1 MIIPYQYNKMAAGGI
16 TEDQET
22 HARTGVRGVFTF
34 LANGRCNQ
42 SAMTMYRRFLDYR
55 NVSRMEVSSGGLA
68 LNTTLGYYGTA
79 LIRSGGTM
87 SGITVNSN
95 ASLHVSSGGTA
106 LDADVNE
113 GASAYISQGGS
124 AIGGNVNMSGKLYVS
139 GDTVLDGFHIVS
151 GGHISGMGSGA
162 IFRNIVISSGAVF
175 SPGQYAG
182 VSVSYITVTQNAS
195 FQCGS
200 MVTVSHASCRT
211 SWANNSQD
219 VASTKC

>member
-87 SGITVNSN
+87 SGITVNSKCPGN
-95 ASLHVSSGGTA
+95 YMFQAILSWMGFILFP
-106 LDADVNE
+106 ADTFPEWEV
-113 GASAYISQGGS
+113 ARYS
-124 AIGGNVNMSGKLYVS
+124 AIL
-139 GDTVLDGFHIVS
+139 
-151 GGHISGMGSGA
+151 
-162 IFRNIVISSGAVF
+162 
-175 SPGQYAG
+175 
-182 VSVSYITVTQNAS
+182 
-195 FQCGS
+195 
-200 MVTVSHASCRT
+200 
-211 SWANNSQD
+211 
-219 VASTKC
+219 